1 VVLSY
6 TWVRRYKTV
15 SDAAMGFEVKGTIR
29 RFFELLATAL
39 LLGTQTILYAGAAIG
54 IMTIPLLPYLYTLAQ
69 GDFST
74 IIPQIWAMFFLNTF
88 TVGRIIMLI
97 GVVVLFVAAGQWLW
111 SHHKK
116 RSLFKTGIYAKVRH
130 PQFTGIIIITMGLT
144 VMVLTRG
151 FVTSIGSVE
160 LWRLVGLWF
169 LQVLGYIAIARYE
182 EWRLTKKYSGEY
194 KEYKQTVP
202 FLFPIKTP
210 KKIPE
215 TLFTILIVIVICIIL
230 LSLPYQLIA
239 SYSRQYFPTIWSP

>member
-1 VVLSY
+1 
-6 TWVRRYKTV
+6 
-15 SDAAMGFEVKGTIR
+15 MNFEVKGTVR

-39 LLGTQTILYAGAAIG
+39 LLGTQTILHAGGFIG

-74 IIPQIWAMFFLNTF
+74 IIPQIWAMLFLNTY

-97 GVVVLFVAAGQWLW
+97 GVAVLFVAAGQWLW

-116 RSLFKTGIYAKVRH
+116 QSLFKTGIYSKVRH
-130 PQFTGIIIITMGLT
+130 PQFTGIIVTTLGLT
-144 VMVLTRG
+144 FMVLTRDSKY
-151 FVTSIGSVE
+151 TS
-160 LWRLVGLWF
+160 WTLVGLWF

-182 EWRLTKKYSGEY
+182 EWRLTKKHSSEY

-202 FLFPIKTP
+202 FLFPIKSP

-215 TLFTILIVIVICIIL
+215 TLFTILIIIVICIIL

-239 SYSRQYFPTIWSP
+239 SYSRQYFPTIWSLP